1 MGLGP
6 RIRDWRRSLANLA
19 FIRHYGPKHLGE
31 ISGLNTSL
39 TVFASAIGPLLFSVA
54 YDVSGTFTAGPM
66 LCFAALLALILV
78 SALIKQPL
86 DIAPRR

>member
-1 MGLGP
+1 M
-6 RIRDWRRSLANLA
+6 LANMA
-19 FIRHYGPKHLGE
+19 FVRHHGPKHLGE

-66 LCFAALLALILV
+66 LCIAALLALILV